1 MLLDSQHVFSDGQ
14 AITATANSTNVV
26 DLSAV
31 SPGPGNSL
39 RLKAHVTETFTLL
52 TSLDFVLKTDVDDG
66 MATSLKTHQTIN
78 HTLASGKLAVGQV
91 IDLGEVPDGAQRYAR
106 MTYTVNGTNP
116 GAGKLTVFVAPLG
129 GDQTIPGQE

>member
-1 MLLDSQHVFSDGQ
+1 MLLDSQHVFSDNQ
-14 AITATANSTNVV
+14 AITGTANSTNVI
-26 DLSAV
+26 DLGAAK
-31 SPGPGNSL
+31 PGPGNSL

-78 HTLASGKLAVGQV
+78 VTLASGGLALGKV
-91 IDLGEVPDGAQRYAR
+91 IDLGEIPDGAQRYAR

-116 GAGKLTVFVAPLG
+116 DAGKLTVFVAPLG
-129 GDQTIPGQE
+129 GDQTFVGQE